1 MHVSWYSR
9 FLKNNRF
16 CPPCKFPFDLPFAND
31 PVHQGGRK
39 EASSLVV
46 DYITVELALSVIFQ
60 VSDTAHYT

>member
-1 MHVSWYSR
+1 MEEMGTEWEM
-9 FLKNNRF
+9 
-16 CPPCKFPFDLPFAND
+16 
-31 PVHQGGRK
+31 GRK